1 MTLKSLQKC
10 AAADGN
16 QIMMSI
22 ISQTGVWDGGVGRK
36 KNLPKEVTEMTKSW
50 DFKGTR
56 NTVVTG
62 LQ

>member
-16 QIMMSI
+16 QIMMCVV
-22 ISQTGVWDGGVGRK
+22 SQTGVWGGEAGRK
-36 KNLPKEVTEMTKSW
+36 KSLPKEVTEMAKSW